1 MFRNMCEEKDYI
13 AQYLFNICVI
23 KIQCSGN
30 NIIYGAFFYHRH
42 CRYTQINGL
51 DPVISH
57 SKNLPITE
65 DGIINRENK
74 SIIINNG

>member
-1 MFRNMCEEKDYI
+1 MSLKSN
-13 AQYLFNICVI
+13 AV
-23 KIQCSGN
+23 
-30 NIIYGAFFYHRH
+30 GAISFTVPFFITATAGM
-42 CRYTQINGL
+42 TQINGL

-74 SIIINNG
+74 SIIINNR